1 MTRTDEETR
10 ALRATLVRLNARAWG
25 IAIGLLVG
33 GGLFVA
39 TLVLVLRGGPN
50 MGQHLSLL
58 RVYLPGFSVS
68 LGGSVIGLI
77 YGFVIGYA
85 LGRMIGTVYNRVV
98 GPRS

>member
-1 MTRTDEETR
+1 MTRTDDEAR

-25 IAIGLLVG
+25 IAMGLLVG

-39 TLVLVLRGGPN
+39 TLLLVIRGGPH

-58 RVYLPGFSVS
+58 RVYLPGYSVS
-68 LGGSVIGLI
+68 LGGSFLGLI

-85 LGRMIGTVYNRVV
+85 LGRIIGTVYNRLVAL
-98 GPRS
+98 R